1 MKIMETVIKR
11 YRVSYGTRDA
21 DECGTLVN
29 AFTVIFSLHHGNHTG
44 WYKLLFGVILLC
56 PFSFIKTDI

>member
-1 MKIMETVIKR
+1 M
-11 YRVSYGTRDA
+11 GLRDA

>member
-1 MKIMETVIKR
+1 M
-11 YRVSYGTRDA
+11 GLWDA
-21 DECGTLVN
+21 DECGTLLVN
-29 AFTVIFSLHHGNHTG
+29 AFTVIFSLHHGNYTG